1 MPAIETMPTQCTAP
15 HGEIAGRE
23 GLLHGRK
30 VTYVYSNNLQVL
42 IILEVDKRRGYRV
55 CARWEGRRCFV
66 RRWED
71 GRCWARVF
79 LAHIDRGTHTLSLCE
94 QLSNHIVA
102 EESGRTCYYP

>member
-1 MPAIETMPTQCTAP
+1 MHHP

-55 CARWEGRRCFV
+55 CAWWEGRRCFVRRWEGRRCFV